1 VDLLQKEV
9 IVNFKKVREQWG
21 ASDDGPEV
29 LEALVEAAKDVEYED
44 PIVDGRPQ
52 VG

>member
-9 IVNFKKVREQWG
+9 IANFKKVQERRG
-21 ASDDGPEV
+21 APDDGPEV
-29 LEALVEAAKDVEYED
+29 LKALVEAAKDVEDED
-44 PIVDGRPQ
+44 PVIDGQPQ